1 MVGSTT
7 TGVSWCEFF
16 RGWRGV
22 NAFRVCRRAV
32 LFVDLKSEDTKN
44 SKAPA
49 VAVVC
54 PLCRCRVVVLC
65 SVLLCTTASLD
76 PCHHQIPSIMPLKY
90 TQRV

>member
-54 PLCRCRVVVLC
+54 PLCRCAVVSLSC
-65 SVLLCTTASLD
+65 ALFCCALLQVWIHATIKSH
-76 PCHHQIPSIMPLKY
+76 P
-90 TQRV
+90 